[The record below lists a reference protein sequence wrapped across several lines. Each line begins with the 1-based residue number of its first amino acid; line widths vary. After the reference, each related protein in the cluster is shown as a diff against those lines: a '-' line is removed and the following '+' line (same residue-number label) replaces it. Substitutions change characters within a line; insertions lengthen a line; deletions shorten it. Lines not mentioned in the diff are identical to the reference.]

1 MHSYSDW
8 VSSSQWRNLVRMNR
22 VKSFQRL
29 NIFESIT
36 ESDGLS
42 SMSVWC
48 TEPWLSFFSHLDSLK
63 SENVNKKKHVFYKV
77 RFHTNKRSCQIDFL
91 FSVTRAHAKKLGALN
106 LFIQI
111 LARRSFLFII
121 GEKRALFIFQFEKL
135 TWHQRM
141 CFKQITHMF

>member
-29 NIFESIT
+29 NFFESIT
-36 ESDGLS
+36 ESNGLS

-63 SENVNKKKHVFYKV
+63 SENVFYKI

-121 GEKRALFIFQFEKL
+121 GEKIALHISIWKINL
-135 TWHQRM
+135 TSKNV
-141 CFKQITHMF
+141 F